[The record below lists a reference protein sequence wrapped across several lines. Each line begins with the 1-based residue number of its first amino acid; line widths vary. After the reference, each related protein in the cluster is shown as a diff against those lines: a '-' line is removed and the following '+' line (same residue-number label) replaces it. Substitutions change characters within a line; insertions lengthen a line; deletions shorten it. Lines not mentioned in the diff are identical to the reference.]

1 MPVHSQRRHTKRLVI
16 GLSGRIGAGKTSAGK
31 HLSLK
36 HQFQYLRYSQ
46 VLSEWRG
53 SDPDNKVAL
62 QKIGWDVMSGGMQA
76 KLNERLIKQI
86 QPTPRDVAIDGLRH
100 PTDYLSLKNSCGSAF
115 HLVYIES
122 SHPSRWNRLRAN
134 GKYTDFE
141 AFETADSDPVEQQ
154 IENFRNSAELVIR
167 NEGTLREFHM
177 ALDKAVEDFRGNR

>member
-1 MPVHSQRRHTKRLVI
+1 MPNHYQRHQTKRLVI

-31 HLSLK
+31 HLSSK

-53 SDPDNKVAL
+53 TDPDNKVSL
-62 QKIGWDVMSGGMQA
+62 QKIGWEVMSQGMQA
-76 KLNERLIKQI
+76 KLNKRLVKQI
-86 QPTPRDVAIDGLRH
+86 EPPPRDVAIDGLRH
-100 PTDYLSLKNSCGSAF
+100 PTDYASLKNSCGSAF

-122 SHPSRWNRLRAN
+122 SRQSRWNRLRAN

-141 AFETADSDPVEQQ
+141 AFETADSHPVEQQ
-154 IENFRNSAELVIR
+154 IKNFRDFAELVIR
-167 NEGTLREFHM
+167 NEGTLQEFHM